1 MTCVEKLKRLE
12 GLAQRKASV
21 YGRVLTDV
29 TLAEEMQALAEFHG
43 ERMQE
48 IASLLGEEVKIQ
60 KEDAEDEA

>member
-1 MTCVEKLKRLE
+1 
-12 GLAQRKASV
+12 
-21 YGRVLTDV
+21 VLTDV

-48 IASLLGEEVKIQ
+48 IASLLGEEVKLQ